1 MSAFAD
7 ERFALGPVSGPFL
20 LFTECGT
27 MGVSPVVNRAPFLSI
42 LAALLAAAAVVVPA
56 GNARVGALP
65 TLFVNYTMNCTF
77 TIVDDSGKRVT
88 SIAPGT
94 YQVYVQTPQVF
105 ADVDLSGIF
114 DMTACKSFVQFQL
127 TGPGV
132 NLSTTL
138 QQGDEDKDLLSAN
151 FQPNG
156 TYTASDLN
164 QPTVARATFST
175 TATGTPTPST
185 GAGNTSTGSSSSSK
199 GSTQS
204 SLVGSAVVPFR
215 GNLAATVNASGKLTL
230 TLKGKPVGTLKSGLY
245 TFTVHD
251 NSAKSGFTVQK
262 LKSPAT
268 ALTGVAY
275 KGTHVKSIQLKA
287 GQWTFFTPSGA
298 KNYFIVAT

>member
-1 MSAFAD
+1 MEVVPMAIRAK
-7 ERFALGPVSGPFL
+7 L
-20 LFTECGT
+20 LST
-27 MGVSPVVNRAPFLSI
+27 
-42 LAALLAAAAVVVPA
+42 LAAMLAAAVVLVPA
-56 GNARVGALP
+56 ANSRVGALP

-105 ADVDLSGIF
+105 ADVDLTGIF

-127 TGPGV
+127 SGPGV

-151 FQPNG
+151 FQPSG

-164 QPTVARATFST
+164 QPTVARAVFST
-175 TATGTPTPST
+175 TATGTPTPSS
-185 GAGNTSTGSSSSSK
+185 GGGNTSTGSTSSSK

-215 GNLAATVNASGKLTL
+215 GKLAATVSAAGKLAL
-230 TLKGKPVGTLKSGLY
+230 TTKGKPVNTLKAGLY
-245 TFTVHD
+245 TFTVVD
-251 NSAKSGFTVQK
+251 NSAKSGFAIQK
-262 LKSPAT
+262 LKAGAT
-268 ALTGVAY
+268 TLTGVGY
-275 KGTHVKSIQLKA
+275 KGTHVASITLKA
-287 GQWTFFTPSGA
+287 GQWTYFSPGGKKT
-298 KNYFIVAT
+298 YFIVAT

>member
-1 MSAFAD
+1 M
-7 ERFALGPVSGPFL
+7 VK
-20 LFTECGT
+20 
-27 MGVSPVVNRAPFLSI
+27 RAPFLSI

-56 GNARVGALP
+56 GNSRVGALP

-77 TIVDDSGKRVT
+77 TIADDSGKKVT

-94 YQVYVQTPQVF
+94 YQVYVITPEVF
-105 ADVDLSGIF
+105 ADVDLTGIS

-151 FQPNG
+151 FQANG

-164 QPTVARATFST
+164 QPSVARAVFST

-185 GAGNTSTGSSSSSK
+185 GGGNTSTSTSGTK

-215 GNLAATVNASGKLTL
+215 GKLAATVNAAGQIALK
-230 TLKGKPVGTLKSGLY
+230 LKGKPVATLKTGLY
-245 TFTVHD
+245 TFTVVD
-251 NSAKSGFTVQK
+251 QSAKSGFAIQK
-262 LKSPAT
+262 LKSGAT
-268 ALTGVAY
+268 TLTGVAY
-275 KGTHVKSIQLKA
+275 KGTHVASINLKA
-287 GQWTFFTPSGA
+287 GQWTFFSPGGH
-298 KNYFIVAT
+298 KNYFIVAA